1 MTITE
6 TYKFLKMLLDDA
18 RFYFVTKPV
27 ATRLLN
33 EAQMR
38 IVRKAHLENDERCL
52 RPLYRRMAAMANGL
66 SWGNSAFTDGR
77 RADFLFPR
85 SCIWHRDVNAV
96 LLNIGETL
104 NYQEPEMF
112 FSHEG
117 ELTGRTRQGIYTVR
131 KGIYEFSTIREER
144 NFFYFTNSSPTN
156 YASITYI
163 RYPLEF
169 GDNPLEVPQEY
180 HPAVIT
186 LAAELANDL
195 DVNENDRGQ
204 PMFQNQQLSLEGSG
218 ATV

>member
-1 MTITE
+1 
-6 TYKFLKMLLDDA
+6 
-18 RFYFVTKPV
+18 
-27 ATRLLN
+27 
-33 EAQMR
+33 
-38 IVRKAHLENDERCL
+38 
-52 RPLYRRMAAMANGL
+52 
-66 SWGNSAFTDGR
+66 
-77 RADFLFPR
+77 
-85 SCIWHRDVNAV
+85 
-96 LLNIGETL
+96 
-104 NYQEPEMF
+104 
-112 FSHEG
+112 
-117 ELTGRTRQGIYTVR
+117 VR